1 MSTWD
6 PEEPGV
12 LCLPGGR
19 LVRGRRWSAPPG
31 QEPEW
36 GLYALWRRP
45 APPWPHAWVR
55 WPDFGLPL
63 DPRQARDAVETAWEL
78 SAHARVEVACGGG
91 RGRTGTVLAALAC
104 GDGLEPDAAIRWVRQ
119 HYDHRAV
126 ETPWQRRWVERWG

>member
-19 LVRGRRWSAPPG
+19 LVRGRRWSAPLG

-45 APPWPHAWVR
+45 APPWPHAWVQIGR
-55 WPDFGLPL
+55 
-63 DPRQARDAVETAWEL
+63 
-78 SAHARVEVACGGG
+78 AHV
-91 RGRTGTVLAALAC
+91 
-104 GDGLEPDAAIRWVRQ
+104 
-119 HYDHRAV
+119 
-126 ETPWQRRWVERWG
+126 